1 MKNYLHKQITF
12 CSLKNYY
19 PEVYEEVIRKLS
31 FPNYELFDNIDEAYE
46 NFIKNFLAV
55 IDNLASS
62 KNKCI
67 KGTLQDSFDVKIMEK
82 KLGDKLFK
90 KFKKSYLHLTIRKQ
104 GTR

>member
-19 PEVYEEVIRKLS
+19 PEVYEEVIKKLR
-31 FPNYELFDNIDEAYE
+31 FPNYELFYNIDEAYE
-46 NFIKNFLAV
+46 NFIKKILAV
-55 IDNLASS
+55 IDW
-62 KNKCI
+62 
-67 KGTLQDSFDVKIMEK
+67 FDVKIMGK